1 MPRYLVQSSLILL
14 FLLSP
19 SYSQTAVSD
28 DIHEYLFNAAGSPY
42 FVEKDI
48 VVPSGTECTIEAGCV
63 FLFRPFTGLTV
74 EGTLVV
80 NGTQEQPVVFTSVN
94 DTAINRNSGQPANAF
109 DWNGVVVAAE
119 SNGSSL
125 SNLHIGYSVYGIKS
139 QTPNLIVDRC
149 VFSQNG
155 QFHFT
160 VKDKIHDVRE
170 GIPFSYPAVTNQEA
184 PSVEQPVAASTQAEE
199 HPAAPPKLSPPV
211 KQKPSIGRKKLV
223 IRYGS
228 LGIGIVGIVGGA
240 VCSALASNDRE
251 DIESMDPHTVN
262 PATGSYYER
271 TDEAVVTAHDSFN
284 RDRAGAIA
292 GFIVGTLGLAGFGI
306 TFLF

>member
-1 MPRYLVQSSLILL
+1 MPRFPLYSSLILL
-14 FLLSP
+14 FPLSP
-19 SYSQTAVSD
+19 SFSQTAVSG

-48 VVPSGTECTIEAGCV
+48 IVPSETECTIEGGCV
-63 FLFRPFTGLTV
+63 FLFRPFTGLIV
-74 EGTLVV
+74 EGTLLV
-80 NGTQEQPVVFTSVN
+80 NGTPEQPVVFTSVN
-94 DTAINRNSGQPANAF
+94 DTAYSRGGGQSANPF

-119 SNGSSL
+119 SHGSSF
-125 SNLHIGYSVYGIKS
+125 SNLHVGYSVYGIKS

-149 VFSQNG
+149 IFFQNG

-170 GIPFSYPAVTNQEA
+170 GISFSYPAVKTPEA
-184 PSVEQPVAASTQAEE
+184 PKVEQPIAAPTQVEKQ
-199 HPAAPPKLSPPV
+199 PAAPPKLSPPV
-211 KQKPSIGRKKLV
+211 RQKPLLGRKRLV

-240 VCSALASNDRE
+240 VCSALASNDRK

-271 TDEAVVTAHDSFN
+271 NDEAVVTAHDSFS
-284 RDRAGAIA
+284 RDKAGAIA
-292 GFIVGTLGLAGFGI
+292 GFIVGTLGLAGFGV